1 MERDAL
7 LERLERTGEELAD
20 HAQSGS
26 TELAKRYGP
35 GKWSVS
41 EILAHLA
48 DTEVV
53 NYWRFVRTVC
63 QPGEEVGTF
72 DENRWAQT
80 LDYTQRPAA
89 ISSELL
95 LGLRGALVYHVRTLP
110 TKTLDHSSTHPEKG
124 TLTGWEWADLVA
136 AHTEHHLDQI
146 VAARNGT
153 AWILRERPDSWRY
166 RGLPRPESPS

>member
-1 MERDAL
+1 M
-7 LERLERTGEELAD
+7 
-20 HAQSGS
+20 
-26 TELAKRYGP
+26 
-35 GKWSVS
+35 
-41 EILAHLA
+41 
-48 DTEVV
+48 
-53 NYWRFVRTVC
+53 C

-95 LGLRGALVYHVRTLP
+95 LGLRGALVYHVRTLS
-110 TKTLDHSSTHPEKG
+110 TKTLDRSSTHPEKG

-153 AWILRERPDSWRY
+153 A
-166 RGLPRPESPS
+166 